1 MTVEQRRKVI
11 DYLVILAL
19 LAVVTVVCKA
29 TGKFFNI
36 TDVAMLYLLPIIYA
50 GARTDIWSSV
60 ATAIAGV
67 LLFDLLFVPPLYTIT
82 VSDAHYIVTFVIF
95 LLVGIT
101 TSVIS
106 DRLKNKT
113 KETEAALGQTRAMY
127 DLSTELTAVS
137 SVRELSRIIV
147 SGVAGATGSDA
158 ALYLPDRS
166 NVFTLMAASNPEGRL
181 ATDRNEGGVA
191 GWVFEYGQE
200 AGPGTDTLPGARGLY
215 VPLKWEDEILGV
227 LGIDVSGE
235 TDSDLAKKK
244 TLLLAFAGL
253 ATLALNKVLLSAA
266 TQHVKNLEASDKL
279 RSALFDSVSH
289 ELRTPLS
296 SIIGAVTSLTG
307 SEVVYTDEEK
317 KELLDTINKGAARM
331 DRLVRNL
338 LDMARLESDSF
349 RLKTE
354 WCDVQDII
362 GVAVAEFPEELR
374 SRRVDIDVQQDMPLI
389 KADFELL
396 VQVLVNLIDNAIKY
410 SGEGTD
416 VQIAVSCDE
425 SAVLLSVGDRGPGIS
440 RQAKE
445 RVFDK
450 FYRLHATQRVGGTG
464 LGLSICKAI
473 VETHGGSIWVDDRP
487 GGGSMFMISL
497 PVERLDTAGLI
508 SESELP

>member
-1 MTVEQRRKVI
+1 MTVEQRRRII

-19 LAVVTVVCKA
+19 LAVVTIVCKT

-67 LLFDLLFVPPLYTIT
+67 LLFDLFFVPPLYTIT

-147 SGVAGATGSDA
+147 SGVADATGSDA

-227 LGIDVSGE
+227 LGIDVSEE
-235 TDSDLAKKK
+235 TNSDLARKKV
-244 TLLLAFAGL
+244 LLLAFAGL

-279 RSALFDSVSH
+279 RGALFDSMSH
-289 ELRTPLS
+289 ELRTPLA

-307 SEVVYTDEEK
+307 SEVAYTDEQK
-317 KELLDTINKGAARM
+317 IELLDTINKGAARM

-349 RLKTE
+349 KLKTE
-354 WCDVQDII
+354 WCDIQDVI
-362 GVAVAEFPEELR
+362 GVALAAFGEELENR
-374 SRRVDIDVQQDMPLI
+374 PTVVNVEEDLPLLKI
-389 KADFELL
+389 DFELI
-396 VQVLVNLIDNAIKY
+396 VQVLVNLVDNALKY
-410 SGEGTD
+410 SPPGSKIETT
-416 VQIAVSCDE
+416 ARHE
-425 SAVLLSVGDRGPGIS
+425 SAGVVVSVEDQGPKIPN
-440 RQAKE
+440 E
-445 RVFDK
+445 ELNRVFDK
-450 FYRLHATQRVGGTG
+450 FYRIEIPGTAAGSG
-464 LGLSICKAI
+464 LGLSICKSI
-473 VETHGGSIWVDDRP
+473 IDVHGGSIWAETRP
-487 GGGSMFMISL
+487 GGGNRFVFSL
-497 PVERLDTAGLI
+497 PVVERKP
-508 SESELP
+508 ESETR